1 MDDTPP
7 GRPDRAKL
15 VETASEQAGYFTAE
29 QARACGYSKA
39 LLSHHAKRGNFVR
52 VRRGLYRLAEFP
64 STRHEEVMAAWLAAG
79 GSGAVVS
86 HESALD
92 LLDLSDVIPGS
103 IHITI
108 PRTQRWRRAPDEVT
122 FHTSET
128 PVPRKQIQVRE
139 GIQVTSAARSIVDS
153 ASTGLGEDH
162 IRAAVTAALERGLTT
177 RDELSDL
184 AKKQGGH
191 AQRVIGKVIKGL
203 P

>member
-1 MDDTPP
+1 MDDTSPHK
-7 GRPDRAKL
+7 PDRAKL
-15 VETASEQAGYFTAE
+15 VEAASEQAGYFTSE
-29 QARACGYSKA
+29 QATACGYSKA

-79 GSGAVVS
+79 GPGAVVS

-108 PRTQRWRRAPDEVT
+108 PRTQRWRRAPGGVT
-122 FHTSET
+122 FHTTESS
-128 PVPRKQIQVRE
+128 VPREQIQVRE
-139 GIQVTSAARSIVDS
+139 GIHVTSAARSIVDS
-153 ASTGLGEDH
+153 ASAGLGEEH
-162 IRAAVTAALERGLTT
+162 IRSAVTAALERGVTT
-177 RDELSDL
+177 SDELSNL

-191 AQRVIGKVIKGL
+191 AQRVILKVIKGL